1 MLTTPRNCVIINEKF
16 NTTLVIIKHSF
27 FLMNLWFYNAFHILI
42 TVAIKMQFVISST
55 KKVPTCAIDIKLN
68 NVAVSADRV
77 YYSPA
82 HNIGRIAIWVILA
95 TVQLT
100 TKETSKMYLRIVKYR
115 GIGTFFPLKNS
126 FSL

>member
-1 MLTTPRNCVIINEKF
+1 
-16 NTTLVIIKHSF
+16 
-27 FLMNLWFYNAFHILI
+27 MNLWFYNSFHILI

-55 KKVPTCAIDIKLN
+55 KKVLTIEINIKLI

-82 HNIGRIAIWVILA
+82 QVIEVTDIWEVLD

-100 TKETSKMYLRIVKYR
+100 TKEASKMYLRIVIYR

-126 FSL
+126 FSR